1 MKKYFLLSCF
11 ALFAATGCISTKGT
25 IQNID
30 NNAVMPP
37 LNKDRNFT
45 ITEVSTDKKYG
56 YDPDY
61 PVNLGFLPIGSAEI
75 NVKRYFGALT
85 GPQGQELTYTRKES
99 CCPFPSRNDM
109 GAGLLDVYEVAWEGL
124 KEPKI
129 IHINLYEKGKV
140 VAPMGFGIKNTE

>member
-1 MKKYFLLSCF
+1 MKKYILSCF
-11 ALFAATGCISTKGT
+11 IVLAVTGCLSTRGT

-37 LNKDRNFT
+37 LNKERNFI
-45 ITEVSTDKKYG
+45 ITEVSSDKKYG

-61 PVNLGFLPIGSAEI
+61 PVNLGFLPIGSATI
-75 NVKRYFGALT
+75 NVKRYFDALT
-85 GPQGQELTYTRKES
+85 GPQGQAITYTQKES

-109 GAGLLDVYEVAWEGL
+109 GAGLLDVYEVTWEGL
-124 KEPKI
+124 NEPKL

-140 VAPMGFGIKNTE
+140 IAPMGLGIKKTE